1 MNRPA
6 SDSPTLK
13 TSLRLPALIG
23 MVAVVAIGGSAVAWA
38 SLTEISGAVIAPGA
52 IEVVGKPK
60 SVQHLDGGVVEQI
73 LVSDGQLVQRG
84 EVLMRLDDT
93 LLNANLLIYKA
104 RLAEALATRARLI
117 AEQSG
122 AAQIT
127 FDMTDPLLSG
137 IQTDIYIN
145 GQAEIFAARQEFEV
159 GRREQLAEK
168 IRQFQNQTNGVNA
181 LIDAKKQQS
190 AFLETEIIAQRELSE
205 KGLARASQLLGLQ
218 RNKADLLGQIAE
230 HSSELARIQNS
241 VRDTELE
248 KLQGQRQLKEE
259 AVTRLREVTT
269 QIEELRQQITST
281 QKQLERVDIRA
292 PSNGRVHEMQITTE
306 GGVVPPG
313 GTILQVIPSD
323 EGLDFRSRIDPASVD
338 QVFVGQEATLRFS
351 AFNQRTTPEL
361 IGHVQDISPTS
372 VVDPATGQTFFWV
385 TLSASDAEL
394 DRLGDV
400 VLVSGMP
407 VEAYLRTTD
416 RTVLSYLTKPF
427 TDQLDQAFRED

>member
-1 MNRPA
+1 MKIA
-6 SDSPTLK
+6 QDSGPTLK
-13 TSLRLPALIG
+13 TNLKLPAIIG
-23 MVAVVAIGGSAVAWA
+23 IFAVFALGGSAVAWA

-60 SVQHLDGGVVEQI
+60 SVQHLDGGVVEKI
-73 LVSDGQLVQRG
+73 LVTDGQLVERG

-93 LLNANLLIYKA
+93 LLNANLLIYKT

-117 AEQSG
+117 AEQSD
-122 AAQIT
+122 ATQIE
-127 FDMTDPLLSG
+127 FDMTDPLLAG
-137 IQTDIYIN
+137 VDTEVYVN
-145 GQAEIFAARQEFEV
+145 GQAEIFAARQEFEA

-181 LIDAKKQQS
+181 LINAKQQQS
-190 AFLETEIIAQRELSE
+190 EFLETELGAQRQLSE
-205 KGLARASQLLGLQ
+205 QGLARASQLLGLQ
-218 RNKADLLGQIAE
+218 RSKADLLGQIAE
-230 HSSELARIQNS
+230 HTSELARIQNS

-248 KLQGQRQLKEE
+248 LLQGKRQLKEE

-281 QKQLERVDIRA
+281 QKQLERVAIRA
-292 PSNGRVHEMQITTE
+292 PSNGRIHEMQITTE

-323 EGLDFRSRIDPASVD
+323 EGLGFRSRVDPASVD

-361 IGHVQDISPTS
+361 IGYVQDVSPTS
-372 VVDPATGQTFFWV
+372 VVDEATGQTFFWV
-385 TLSASDAEL
+385 TLNASDEEL

-407 VEAYLRTTD
+407 VEAYLKTTD

-427 TDQLDQAFRED
+427 TDQLDQAFREE

>member
-127 FDMTDPLLSG
+127 FDMTDPLLAG
-137 IQTDIYIN
+137 IQTEIYIN
-145 GQAEIFAARQEFEV
+145 GQAEIFAARQEFEI

-181 LIDAKKQQS
+181 LINAKKQQS

-351 AFNQRTTPEL
+351 TFNQRTTPEL